1 MTLSSTHSGW
11 TALALAGGGSFGA
24 YEVGVLRY
32 LREHLPPRVS
42 KRIHFDIV
50 CGASS
55 GAINCCHVAA
65 YNHTPQVQGHM
76 LAQSWQELSI
86 EDVYQARFSDLLR
99 WRRFFFGY
107 AAKKGDND
115 PSKPARLGGLFNTA
129 PLEQQ
134 LRKNMPWKQI
144 TTNIVQGRL
153 QAVAV
158 NALNLNSGKAH
169 VFVQRAGGGVPAWS
183 TDPRV
188 HARPVILG
196 AEHIL
201 ASTAVP
207 WIFPAV
213 RLDGELYCDGSLKI
227 NTPIS
232 PAIRLGAD
240 RLVII
245 ALDSHDND
253 STRPL
258 PDKQSGYPSALF
270 LLNRILAALMD
281 DQADYNLK
289 RLHRFNALAQAA
301 HPPIQG
307 GQPALRHMMT
317 AMRGA
322 SYRKIDTLVF
332 RPSKRL
338 GHVAIEYLK
347 QGTLLQRAGG
357 VVGTILRHLAKADGQ
372 HDGHILRFFL
382 FDGEFAC
389 ELMRLGMQD
398 AHDQRQEIIDFFSG

>member
-1 MTLSSTHSGW
+1 MTSSAAKSGW
-11 TALALAGGGSFGA
+11 TALALGGGGAFGA
-24 YEVGVLRY
+24 YGVGVLRY
-32 LREHLPPRVS
+32 LREQLPPHIA
-42 KRIHFDIV
+42 KRIHFDII

-55 GAINCCHVAA
+55 GAINCCHAAA
-65 YNHTPQVQGHM
+65 YNHSPHLQGRL
-76 LAQSWQELSI
+76 LARVWQQLSI
-86 EDVYQARFSDLLR
+86 ENVYQAHFADLLR
-99 WRRFFFGY
+99 WRRFFFGS
-107 AAKKGDND
+107 AARQGQNNPDQH
-115 PSKPARLGGLFNTA
+115 ARLGGLFNTA

-134 LRKNMPWKQI
+134 LRKQLPWRQI
-144 TTNIVQGRL
+144 TNNIVQGHL

-169 VFVQRAGGGVPAWS
+169 VFVQRSGGGLPAWS

-188 HARPVILG
+188 QAEAVILG
-196 AEHIL
+196 PEHVL

-207 WIFPAV
+207 WIFPTV
-213 RLDGELYCDGSLKI
+213 RLDERLFCDGSLKI

-245 ALDSHDND
+245 TLDSHD
-253 STRPL
+253 SSIERPV
-258 PDKQSGYPSALF
+258 PDKHSGYPSALF

-289 RLHRFNALAQAA
+289 RLHYFNALAQAT
-301 HPPIQG
+301 HNTLPG
-307 GQPALRHMMT
+307 GQPALRQTMT

-322 SYRKIDTLVF
+322 SHRKIDTLVF
-332 RPSKRL
+332 RPSQRL

-357 VVGTILRHLAKADGQ
+357 LVGTILRRVAKSDGQ

-398 AHDQRQEIIDFFSG
+398 AHDQRQEIIDFFSA

>member
-1 MTLSSTHSGW
+1 MTPSPQHAGW
-11 TALALAGGGSFGA
+11 HALVLAGGGAFGA
-24 YEVGVLRY
+24 YEIGVLRY
-32 LREHLPPRVS
+32 LREQLPQHIS

-50 CGASS
+50 CGSSS

-65 YNHTPQVQGHM
+65 YNHMPHLQGR
-76 LAQSWQELSI
+76 LLTQAWQELSI
-86 EDVYQARFSDLLR
+86 EDVYQAHFSDLLR

-107 AAKKGDND
+107 AAKPGAHD
-115 PSKPARLGGLFNTA
+115 PTQPARLGGLFNTA
-129 PLEQQ
+129 PLEKL
-134 LRKNMPWKQI
+134 LREQIPWQQI
-144 TTNIVQGRL
+144 TTNIVNGRL
-153 QAVAV
+153 KAVAA
-158 NALNLNSGKAH
+158 NALNLNTGKAH
-169 VFVQRAGGGVPAWS
+169 VFVQRSGGGVPAWS

-188 HARPVILG
+188 HAQAAILRP
-196 AEHIL
+196 EHIL

-213 RLDGELYCDGSLKI
+213 RLNGEVYCDGSLKI

-245 ALDSHDND
+245 ALESHNSDK
-253 STRPL
+253 TRSL
-258 PDKQSGYPSALF
+258 PDKQSGYPSALY
-270 LLNRILAALMD
+270 LLDRILASLMD
-281 DQADYNLK
+281 DQTDYNLK

-301 HPPIQG
+301 HPPVPG
-307 GQPALRHMMT
+307 GQSALRHMMT
-317 AMRGA
+317 ALRGA

-338 GHVAIEYLK
+338 GQVAIDYLQ

-357 VVGTILRHLAKADGQ
+357 VVGTILRHVAKSDRQ

-382 FDGEFAC
+382 FDGEFAS
-389 ELMRLGMQD
+389 ELIRLGMQD
-398 AHDQRQEIIDFFSG
+398 AHDQRQEIIDFFSA